1 MGFLLGLLGGT
12 ANVILT
18 TILSLAQSIGGGIMS
33 IAKQGMDAMMQYHD
47 KSIQFAR
54 SVGMTYKES
63 QAYANVLIDRA
74 SELGIKYG
82 IAADKV
88 MELQENKAV
97 NLSLAAPKV
106 TNVLIKPGQTFSFWR
121 LVGSTHKKYGYKEG
135 LQISNGKVSAG
146 VGGGM
151 CQFTNLIHW
160 IVCHTPLK
168 IIEHHHHDR
177 FDLFPDFNRQVPFG
191 MGTSIFNNYLD
202 YRFFNPT
209 DTTFQLITYVKD
221 EYLCAQMRSDK
232 PTKYSYHIK
241 AENERFEKKG
251 EQFYRLGEV
260 YRTVVD
266 KRSGNIIKKELLRK
280 NNALVMYKLENND

>member
-1 MGFLLGLLGGT
+1 M
-12 ANVILT
+12 
-18 TILSLAQSIGGGIMS
+18 
-33 IAKQGMDAMMQYHD
+33 
-47 KSIQFAR
+47 AR
-54 SVGMTYKES
+54 KLFCQISPLTYKISVYKCQKLRSIKDIFSKANFAKDKQKEPLEFLV
-63 QAYANVLIDRA
+63 YAHNSLIRRRLGNVD
-74 SELGIKYG
+74 
-82 IAADKV
+82 

-251 EQFYRLGEV
+251 EQCYRLGEV
-260 YRTVVD
+260 YGTVVD